1 MSSLLTRW
9 RRFLFGPAERR
20 ARRSDDPSS
29 RALEAAYRATL
40 FHP

>member
-1 MSSLLTRW
+1 MRAFLIRW
-9 RRFLFGPAERR
+9 RRYLFGPA
-20 ARRSDDPSS
+20 ARHSRGPGDPGS